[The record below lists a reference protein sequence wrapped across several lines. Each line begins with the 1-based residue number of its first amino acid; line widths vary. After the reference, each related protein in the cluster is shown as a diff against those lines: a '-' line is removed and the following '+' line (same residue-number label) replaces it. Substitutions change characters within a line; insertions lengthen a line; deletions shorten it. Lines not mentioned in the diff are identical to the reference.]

1 MKKIKQILVLA
12 ALPLVLVGCANKSKN
27 TEVLEALNVEYN
39 VPSGKVS
46 EMTGYEFEPDTECY
60 IVEYDGKSYY
70 VALMKNG
77 TDASDDL
84 DSFLTLHER
93 KFDSFETK
101 YSDETLKGDLYK
113 SKQYN
118 NYYFVTDSKV
128 YMITFTKN
136 EEGKKEPIF
145 NDLNCEKINDD
156 TWGYQNLGS
165 INYILLLND
174 GNELI
179 ITKGDYLYVY
189 TKTDH
194 IEIDEVVS

>member
-1 MKKIKQILVLA
+1 MIKIKKFLGLILFVFVGVLA
-12 ALPLVLVGCANKSKN
+12 LSSCNSN
-27 TEVLEALNVEYN
+27 N
-39 VPSGKVS
+39 
-46 EMTGYEFEPDTECY
+46 
-60 IVEYDGKSYY
+60 
-70 VALMKNG
+70 
-77 TDASDDL
+77 
-84 DSFLTLHER
+84 SFG
-93 KFDSFETK
+93 SFETK

-113 SKQYN
+113 SNQYN

-136 EEGKKEPIF
+136 AEGKKEPKF

-156 TWGYQNLGS
+156 TWAYQSLGA

-174 GNELI
+174 GQELI
-179 ITKGDYLYVY
+179 ITMGDYIYVY

>member
-1 MKKIKQILVLA
+1 MKKFKKILVLA
-12 ALPLVLVGCANKSKN
+12 ALPLVLVGCANKTKN
-27 TEVLEALNVEYN
+27 NEVLEALNVEYN
-39 VPSGKVS
+39 VPSGKVT

-77 TDASDDL
+77 TDADDNL
-84 DSFLTLHER
+84 DSFLALHER
-93 KFDSFETK
+93 KFGSFETK
-101 YSDETLKGDLYK
+101 YSDETLNGDLYK
-113 SKQYN
+113 SNQYS

-128 YMITFTKN
+128 YMITFTKTA
-136 EEGKKEPIF
+136 EGKKEPVF

-156 TWGYQNLGS
+156 TWAYGNV
-165 INYILLLND
+165 NYILLLND
-174 GNELI
+174 GQEII
-179 ITKGDYLYVY
+179 ITTGDYLYVY